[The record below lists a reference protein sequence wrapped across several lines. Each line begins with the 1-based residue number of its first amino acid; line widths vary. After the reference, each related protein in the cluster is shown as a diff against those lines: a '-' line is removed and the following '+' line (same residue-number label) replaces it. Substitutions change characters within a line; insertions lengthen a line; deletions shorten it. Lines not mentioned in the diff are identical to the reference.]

1 MAEAKNS
8 FLKAKMNQ
16 DLDDRLLPNGEY
28 RTAQNILVGKSE
40 EDSVGTLENIKGNKL
55 IAATDLG
62 VFPPYGPAYI
72 IGFLMDETNDRIY
85 TFLTNWTELGDAPSD
100 AYCSIRVLEVGNG
113 EQYTSLVEGSF
124 LNFST
129 RNNIIGVNLIE
140 DLLFWTDNRN
150 QPRKINVETARN
162 NSTYYTK
169 EDHISVAKYNPYL
182 PIELYREEVEKVTA
196 VSTNTITVNSNLSI
210 AAGMTVLTVSAANPA
225 TGINANSYLLVQ
237 SVDNTSATSTVITL
251 SEDVSTTIAVNDT
264 AYFLGS
270 TMTDK
275 SGITTWPGDPNY
287 LEDKFVRF
295 AYRFKFDDNE
305 YSIFSPFTQ
314 IAFIP
319 KQKGY
324 FINGDQ
330 NKALSSSVLDFFENG
345 INDIEL
351 IIPLPDAA
359 NNIENSYKIK
369 EIEILYKESDKL
381 AVRILDT
388 IQTPIDSA
396 DGYYVYSYQ
405 SRKPKTTIAKDQT
418 TRVYD
423 KVPVKAFAQSVAG
436 NRVIYGNFQTK
447 HTPPSNIGYN
457 VSVQQ
462 KGGTTGATNFIEH
475 PNHTLKQN
483 RNYQVG
489 FVLSDKFGRQS
500 DVILSSPT
508 QSVIDAGGIIFSG
521 STIYAEYIEDE
532 PAGSGVPDNKY
543 IDSSKADWRGNALFV
558 AVDSPIQS
566 TRSSVTGAP
575 GLYADIVGSGFD
587 LLFGQIPTING
598 NTYTFVVDS
607 AGLTGVPSEGEYL
620 KGEYIDYVEIT
631 SITGSGT
638 IADPY
643 IITTNGQADSSYLK
657 DPLLPSTAADT
668 KFSFTINPLGWYSY
682 KIVVK
687 QVEQEYYNVY
697 LPSAVAGGVIYPNS
711 TDTNANTTY
720 LSLINDN
727 INKIP
732 RDLSEV
738 GPDQRQYRSSVK
750 LFGRV
755 NPTVDTSSEDPAT
768 YVFGNEQFYPN
779 KRSDTSTNIGQLE
792 TVLSATALSTEN
804 FMFQAETDPI
814 VVRVSTEKQFG
825 LDAGVFNTQQTRFQ
839 LAVYETDPFVSAID
853 IFWETASAGLISDLN
868 ADVFVGFEGPVGF
881 QPIQWDFPESKE
893 IGEDITT
900 DFAPINVQG
909 NALATTALNSV
920 NGFTVT
926 SGRGDVTSDFS
937 ISQNSGGEYKIS
949 LVNPYTF
956 VVDSDEKDEFTFELN
971 IVDLLPNSIWEQT
984 TLSFTEKLTNVVPS
998 YAFPV
1003 PSSPYY
1009 YINDTYTAGQTIHD
1023 FGDWANNA
1031 RNNGDYSSNDGPGT
1045 IPNNT
1050 GLVWEI
1056 TAGNSDGYFAVNP
1069 NTGVL
1074 TLTSAGVNA
1083 GVGTYCLD
1091 LKLTDASEGVGA
1103 LSVTKSPC
1111 IVKGYPPINNGGSA
1125 GGSSSFWQPGGQ
1137 CPGLTQDGSS
1147 TGTFIYYLSDNTIP
1161 NNQLPEQANNYGNDG
1176 TTPTPPFRMGDALD
1190 QGQMLVNFQGTFEV
1204 NQTSCDGNEYN
1215 SSSEQVIKF
1224 RIYYRTSSSSGWNLI
1239 DDLNNYQNVEGLR
1252 NGFTYTMR
1260 SDYNAST
1267 GVQND
1272 LHANVY
1278 AAYGSIGEYCFVV
1291 EHGGFY
1297 DGDGNSPYL
1306 IYTYDH
1312 GISVVDLHDSTNPSK
1327 FSIDTSGSSTAI
1339 CKSND
1344 TTPFVYSSAKLP
1356 DYAEILFEDA
1366 ALLTVFQPTVGSQY
1380 FPLRVNEVNGA
1391 SADDKTR
1398 ASTSTPAYGG
1408 HEITVNP
1415 ILNSN
1420 GSKLTTASGAYAVI
1434 KYDHNI
1440 SGCLSLV
1447 GSQPPNRQLIIT

>member
-62 VFPPYGPAYI
+62 TFPPYGPAYI

-100 AYCSIRVLEVGNG
+100 AYCCIRVLEVSNG
-113 EQYTSLVEGSF
+113 TQYTSLVEGSF

-169 EDHISVAKYNPYL
+169 ENHISVARYNPYL

-196 VSTNTITVNSNLSI
+196 VSTNTITVNSNLNI
-210 AAGMTVLTVSAANPA
+210 TAGMTVLTISAANPA
-225 TGINANSYLLVQ
+225 VGANANSYLLVQ
-237 SVDNTSATSTVITL
+237 SVDNTSPTSTVITL
-251 SEDVSTTIAVNDT
+251 SEDVTSIISVGDT

-275 SGITTWPGDPNY
+275 SNITTWPGDPNY

-330 NKALSSSVLDFFENG
+330 NKTLSSSVLDFFENG

-359 NNIENSYKIK
+359 NNVENSYKIK

-381 AVRILDT
+381 AVRVLDT
-388 IQTPIDSA
+388 IQTPIDSSYA
-396 DGYYVYSYQ
+396 YYVYSYQ
-405 SRKPKTTIAKDQT
+405 SRKPKTTITQDQT

-447 HTPPSNIGYN
+447 HTPPNNIGYN

-462 KGGTTGATNFIEH
+462 KGGTSGSTNFIEH

-508 QSVIDAGGIIFSG
+508 QSVVDTGGFLFSG

-566 TRSSVTGAP
+566 TRSSATGAP
-575 GLYADIVGSGFD
+575 GLYADIVGGGFD

-598 NTYTFVVDS
+598 NTYTFVVDP

-638 IADPY
+638 VADPY
-643 IITTNGQADSSYLK
+643 IITTNGQVDSSYLK
-657 DPLLPSTAADT
+657 DPLLPQASADT

-697 LPSAVAGGVIYPNS
+697 LPGAVAGGVIYPTS
-711 TDTNANTTY
+711 TDTNIDTTY

-755 NPTVDTSSEDPAT
+755 NPTVDTEVAPQA
-768 YVFGNEQFYPN
+768 VFGNEQFYPGR
-779 KRSDTSTNIGQLE
+779 RSDTSTNIGQLD
-792 TVLSATALSTEN
+792 TVFSDVPTLDPLK
-804 FMFQAETDPI
+804 FLFQAETDPI
-814 VVRVSTEKQFG
+814 VVRVSTGKQFG
-825 LDAGVFNTQQTRFQ
+825 LDAGVFATQQTRFQ

-853 IFWETASAGLISDLN
+853 IFWETASAGLVSDLN

-881 QPIQWDFPESKE
+881 QPILWDFPESKE
-893 IGEDITT
+893 IGEDLTT

-909 NALATTALNSV
+909 NALQATELNSV

-956 VVDSDEKDEFTFELN
+956 IVDSDEKDEFTFELN
-971 IVDLLPNSIWEQT
+971 IVDLTPNSIWEQA

-998 YAFPV
+998 YTFPV

-1023 FGDWANNA
+1023 FGDWNNNA
-1031 RNNGDYSSNDGPGT
+1031 RNNGDYSSNDGPTT

-1056 TAGNSDGYFAVNP
+1056 TAGNSDGYFAINS

-1083 GVGTYCLD
+1083 GVGTYCLE
-1091 LKLTDASEGVGA
+1091 LKLTDASEGAEA

-1111 IVKGYPPINNGGSA
+1111 IVKGYPPINNGGSQ
-1125 GGSSSFWQPGGQ
+1125 GGNGSFYIPGGGCQ
-1137 CPGLTQDGSS
+1137 ALPTDGSS
-1147 TGTFIYYLSDNTIP
+1147 TGTFIYYLADNTIP
-1161 NNQLPEQANNYGNDG
+1161 NNQLPEQANNYGSDG

-1190 QGQMLVNFQGTFEV
+1190 QGQMLVNFQGTFQV
-1204 NQTSCDGNEYN
+1204 DPFSPCDGNEYN
-1215 SSSEQVIKF
+1215 SSSEQTIKF
-1224 RIYYRTSSSSGWNLI
+1224 RIYYRASGSSGWNLI
-1239 DDLNNYQNVEGLR
+1239 NDLNNYQSELTYVLR
-1252 NGFTYTMR
+1252 SSN
-1260 SDYNAST
+1260 NASIS
-1267 GVQND
+1267 VQND
-1272 LHANVY
+1272 VHANVY
-1278 AAYGSIGEYCFVV
+1278 AAYGNGGEYCFVV
-1291 EHGGFY
+1291 EHTSFL
-1297 DGDGNSPYL
+1297 DTSGNSGYL
-1306 IYTYDH
+1306 VYTYDH
-1312 GISVVDLHDSTNPSK
+1312 AISVIDLHDATNPSK
-1327 FSIDTSGSSTAI
+1327 FSIDTSGSSAAI
-1339 CKSND
+1339 CKPND

-1356 DYAEILFEDA
+1356 DYAEILFDDS
-1366 ALLTVFQPTVGSQY
+1366 ALLTVFQPTVGLQY
-1380 FPLRVNEVNGA
+1380 FPLRISEVNGA
-1391 SADDKTR
+1391 SADDKTKQ
-1398 ASTSTPAYGG
+1398 STATPLIGG
-1408 HEITVNP
+1408 HEITVNT
-1415 ILNSN
+1415 ILDSN
-1420 GSKLTTASGAYAVI
+1420 GSKQTTASGAYAVI
-1434 KYDHNI
+1434 KYDHNV
-1440 SGCLSLV
+1440 SGCLSLA
-1447 GSQPPNRQLIIT
+1447 SPQPPNRQLVIT